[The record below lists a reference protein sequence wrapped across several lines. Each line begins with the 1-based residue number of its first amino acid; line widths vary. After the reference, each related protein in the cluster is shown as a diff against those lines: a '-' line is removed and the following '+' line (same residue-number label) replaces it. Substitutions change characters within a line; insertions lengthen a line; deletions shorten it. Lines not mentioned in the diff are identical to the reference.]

1 MANTNLKILMRGIL
15 NNTLI
20 KVSNG
25 FSFFCR
31 LYKDRITQIE
41 EQLHE
46 VNNSKYQKY
55 DFV

>member
-1 MANTNLKILMRGIL
+1 MD
-15 NNTLI
+15 
-20 KVSNG
+20 SH
-25 FSFFCR
+25 FFCR